1 MDIALIAVAGCAVS
15 LLCVGLLA
23 VGALLLLRF
32 AGTTGVRWLDQL
44 VGSDERLIEDEA
56 SPVRRRAQPRPS
68 ASLRASTP
76 DLDFEEAV
84 RRQQQQRNIP
94 TSSSLR
100 QANRP
105 EAQDW
110 GTDAPNLRSASQR
123 RTRGERDHEIL
134 DDQDF

>member
-1 MDIALIAVAGCAVS
+1 MDIALIAIAGCVVS

-23 VGALLLLRF
+23 VGALLLVRF
-32 AGTTGVRWLDQL
+32 AGSTGVQWLDRL

-56 SPVRRRAQPRPS
+56 SPVGRRPQPRPS
-68 ASLRASTP
+68 AALRASTP

-84 RRQQQQRNIP
+84 RRQQQQRSIP
-94 TSSSLR
+94 PSSSLR

-105 EAQDW
+105 QEPDW

-123 RTRGERDHEIL
+123 RTRGERDQEIF
-134 DDQDF
+134 DDQDL